1 MSSVNTVASPSQ
13 ANFPDPIPG
22 IIPFGTVT
30 LIGGAPGAGK
40 TTMLLEWCKRWL
52 DGRTINGK
60 PTNKPT
66 NIYYLTTDRRWEDYK
81 RQLDLLGLPY
91 DLPHFSIA
99 EHYDDIKP
107 LLEEPKYAHE
117 AFLYCYKR
125 LGVQPGGH
133 LIVEPLAPLLI
144 KGDQNKARDVANA
157 LLHLTSICH
166 SDQINITS
174 TMHFGK
180 QLAEG
185 TYRRHQDKIAGSTAF
200 AGFSHTQAY
209 LLEPSG
215 PKEPWYT
222 LGWNP
227 RHSRPEEFLYRR
239 DEETGLFVPF
249 IPPEMGETELRI
261 YALFPEIDNITRA
274 EITAKA
280 EEQGTPITT
289 ATLDRTLK
297 VLVKLGRVL
306 HVDRGIYRRAPIQ

>member
-1 MSSVNTVASPSQ
+1 MSSVVIPPIQSQ
-13 ANFPDPIPG
+13 GSFPDPIPG

-30 LIGGAPGAGK
+30 LLGGAPGAGK
-40 TTMLLEWCKRWL
+40 TTMLLEWCARWL
-52 DGRTINGK
+52 DGRSINGK

-66 NIYYLTTDRRWEDYK
+66 ALCYLTTDRRWEDYS
-81 RQLDLLGLPY
+81 RLLDLVGLPRN
-91 DLPHFSIA
+91 LPHFSLP
-99 EHYDDIKP
+99 EFFDDVKP
-107 LLEEPKYAHE
+107 LLEDPRYAHE

-125 LGVQPGGH
+125 IGVPPGAH

-144 KGDQNKARDVANA
+144 KGDQNKARDVAFA
-157 LLHLTSICH
+157 LLQLTSICH
-166 SDQINITS
+166 KDRINITS
-174 TMHFGK
+174 SMHFGK

-227 RHSRPEEFLYRR
+227 RHSKPEEFLYKR
-239 DEETGLFVPF
+239 DDETGLFVPY

-261 YALFPEIDNITRA
+261 LALFPDVDNITRP
-274 EITAKA
+274 EITARA
-280 EEQGTPITT
+280 EAQGTPITS

-297 VLVKLGRVL
+297 NLVKLGRVY
-306 HVDRGIYRRAPIQ
+306 HVERGIYRRAPLQ